1 MPFPISLTSRPW
13 ALLTGTVLAAWLV
26 REGLT
31 ADEALRRVRLIDAQY
46 VQSQAQEDLL
56 YAYEVALLL
65 KMG

>member
-1 MPFPISLTSRPW
+1 
-13 ALLTGTVLAAWLV
+13 VLAAWLV

-31 ADEALRRVRLIDAQY
+31 ADEALRRVRLIDAKY

>member
-1 MPFPISLTSRPW
+1 
-13 ALLTGTVLAAWLV
+13 V